1 MRTICDVAFSVMALI
16 VITFNFATDRLTM
29 GEFLIAIMVNYV
41 GTRYLLMSD
50 LDLRLTELEIEAV
63 LEREKEDEWEIYM
76 YEM

>member
-1 MRTICDVAFSVMALI
+1 MRTICDVVFSVMVLI
-16 VITFNFATDRLTM
+16 VITVNFITDQLTI

-63 LEREKEDEWEIYM
+63 LEQQEQDNE
-76 YEM
+76 

>member
-1 MRTICDVAFSVMALI
+1 MRTICDVAFSVMVLI

-50 LDLRLTELEIEAV
+50 LDLRLTELEIEAA
-63 LEREKEDEWEIYM
+63 LEQQEQKNE
-76 YEM
+76 

>member
-63 LEREKEDEWEIYM
+63 LEREKEDE
-76 YEM
+76 

>member
-1 MRTICDVAFSVMALI
+1 MRTICDIAFSVMVLI

-50 LDLRLTELEIEAV
+50 LDLRLTELEIEAA
-63 LEREKEDEWEIYM
+63 LEQQEQDNE
-76 YEM
+76 